1 MIFPLVNIAVGEPA
15 VHDNGF
21 VASTDLDFGH
31 FKDDISHSL
40 DLRAATGRCP
50 VGDVELT
57 QLSDLFGL

>member
-1 MIFPLVNIAVGEPA
+1 MAVGEPA

-40 DLRAATGRCP
+40 DPRAATVRCP

-57 QLSDLFGL
+57 QLSDFFGL